1 MGVPTMRLLQSL
13 LVLAA
18 VATFVAADTN
28 VFGERL
34 ARCGSRKSCAYH
46 AADKAAHEVCV
57 RKLPRGFS
65 AATGQGHWSDRFT
78 GKKWCICIW
87 AYSNYILSHHDL
99 SINCDAIPA
108 KVLDEKYSLDKSAQ
122 CGKMSSKG
130 GCGPEDIRRSI
141 DRICDQCSSEAKG
154 NGKQVLDAKCA
165 KIKSAAAKK
174 SMALVQEME
183 EDWSE
188 Q

>member
-34 ARCGSRKSCAYH
+34 APCGSHKSCAYH

-57 RKLPRGFS
+57 RKLPHGFS
-65 AATGQGHWSDRFT
+65 AATGQGHWSDRF
-78 GKKWCICIW
+78 
-87 AYSNYILSHHDL
+87 
-99 SINCDAIPA
+99 NCNAIPA
-108 KVLDEKYSLDKSAQ
+108 KVLDEKYSLDKFAQ
-122 CGKMSSKG
+122 CGKMSSRG

-141 DRICDQCSSEAKG
+141 DKICSQCSSEARNSKARST
-154 NGKQVLDAKCA
+154 LRAKCNR
-165 KIKSAAAKK
+165 IKNAAKK
-174 SMALVQEME
+174 AVTAQELVQELPASADE
-183 EDWSE
+183 EVPEEWS